1 MAARRN
7 KTGKKKSAARKPA
20 AKRPARQKQP
30 SKSAAPKKS
39 KQPAAKKTSKRVAE
53 IQEIIDLMQQAG
65 AVEIETDD
73 GKGGRLRVRL
83 KEDQPPT
90 VVSATVA
97 PQPVAPGTAPA
108 QPASPPPLEIEAA
121 LAPEPPANEEPLVSP
136 MVGTFYR
143 AASPEAEPFASVGD
157 TVDEE
162 TTICIIEAMKVMNE
176 IKAEMNGTIVEI
188 LVESG
193 EPVEFGQ
200 PLFRVAKD

>member
-1 MAARRN
+1 
-7 KTGKKKSAARKPA
+7 
-20 AKRPARQKQP
+20 
-30 SKSAAPKKS
+30 
-39 KQPAAKKTSKRVAE
+39 
-53 IQEIIDLMQQAG
+53 MQQAG

-83 KEDQPPT
+83 KEGQPPT

-97 PQPVAPGTAPA
+97 PQPGAVPAATGTAPA
-108 QPASPPPLEIEAA
+108 QPASPPPLEIEAV
-121 LAPEPPANEEPLVSP
+121 LAPESPANEEPFVSP

-143 AASPEAEPFASVGD
+143 AALPEAEPFASVGD

-162 TTICIIEAMKVMNE
+162 MTICIIEAMKVMNE

-188 LVESG
+188 LVENG